1 MRCLILFVFMGMFAA
16 NFAWAQTAEAGVT
29 VGWSAFTDSNI
40 GRLDGQSGATADEF
54 SMSNGIRI
62 GSRLAINSWE
72 FLGHELSY
80 AFQRSGLQ
88 LGGVDSGG
96 MTIQNFYYNFVV
108 HATPQGAKVRPFV
121 TAGGGFSTFFPP
133 GVSSFSGAGATKPG
147 VNIGGGLKFKLS
159 ELYGIRFDVRDHVTA
174 KPFGLPDS
182 SGSLHNVEYSV
193 GFSLLL

>member
-96 MTIQNFYYNFVV
+96 MTIQNF
-108 HATPQGAKVRPFV
+108 TI
-121 TAGGGFSTFFPP
+121 TSSSMPP
-133 GVSSFSGAGATKPG
+133 RKAP
-147 VNIGGGLKFKLS
+147 
-159 ELYGIRFDVRDHVTA
+159 RFDH
-174 KPFGLPDS
+174 S
-182 SGSLHNVEYSV
+182 
-193 GFSLLL
+193 

>member
-1 MRCLILFVFMGMFAA
+1 MRCLILFVFMGMFTA

-29 VGWSAFTDSNI
+29 VGWSVFADSNI

-174 KPFGLPDS
+174 KPFGLPGS